1 MRIDII
7 CRVIDNF
14 GDAGF
19 TWRLAQRLSQAPL
32 ENHFTMPSKDLYRV
46 FCDQPEIIYQLAGA
60 KSLER
65 SQHNNLHILPWS
77 SAAHVMSPDE
87 FPDVILETFSCGLPE
102 TYQQQLQHRN
112 RDQIPLV
119 INIEY
124 LSAEAWTNSHHGL
137 RSLSASAQEI
147 SRYFYFPGLT
157 SQSGGVLAGFEAK
170 LTHPPD
176 TLKPFWEQIQHPV
189 TQKIS
194 IFNYAGD
201 TLAPFLSQLQSL
213 QKPITC
219 LICAGLPTI
228 GTRDWLKISEFCSP
242 QQRDYLQL
250 IPIPFIPQEDYDWLL
265 LACDLNWVRGE
276 DSFVRA
282 QFAGKPFIWDIYPQT
297 ELVHQK
303 KLAAFL
309 DIYWQN
315 SPKEQQKLGRL
326 AMQNGPVSTW
336 WNSLDILKEHAITWQ
351 SILQKNF
358 QKNDLA
364 DRLRTF
370 MNEKLKQS

>member
-1 MRIDII
+1 
-7 CRVIDNF
+7 
-14 GDAGF
+14 
-19 TWRLAQRLSQAPL
+19 
-32 ENHFTMPSKDLYRV
+32 MPSRDLYRV
-46 FCDQPEIIYQLAGA
+46 FCDQPEIIYQLAGTKA
-60 KSLER
+60 LER
-65 SQHNNLHILPWS
+65 AQQNNLQILPWS

-102 TYQQQLQHRN
+102 IYQQQLQHRN
-112 RDQIPLV
+112 PNQLPLL

-137 RSLSASAQEI
+137 RSLSASAQDI

-176 TLKPFWEQIQHPV
+176 TLKPFWEQIQQPAA
-189 TQKIS
+189 QKIS

-201 TLAPFLSQLQSL
+201 TLAPFLSQLQAL

-219 LICAGLPTI
+219 FICAGQPTK
-228 GTRDWLKISEFCSP
+228 GTSDWLEISEFCSP

-315 SPKEQQKLGRL
+315 SPKELQTLGRL
-326 AMQNGPVSTW
+326 AMQNSPVSAW
-336 WNSLDILKEHAITWQ
+336 WNSLDRLKEHAITWQ
-351 SILQKNF
+351 SVLQKNF
-358 QKNDLA
+358 HKDDLA